1 MPLRLLLLP
10 LFAPAL
16 AALVLFLL
24 LGWRLDA
31 LFVSLATLACSLLTL
46 VAARGALKQQLLT
59 LARQVR
65 TRAEGA
71 PAPGNREDQQ
81 DRLEEVANLQ
91 GAIDSLHQQL
101 SARNAGLNQESRTLT
116 AVLDGMA
123 EGIWVT
129 DAEGTVVRHNDALR
143 GMLQTAGDIVGQR
156 PLALLRNDVLN
167 EAVIRACREGASTRL
182 ELTLEGLFPRTLAI
196 RVTPLGRDLPG
207 SAAVFHDVTELRHL
221 EKVRKDFVAN
231 VSHELRTPIT
241 AIRGYSETLQSGA
254 LQDAVMA
261 PKMVDIIHRQSE
273 RLSELVEDLLELS
286 RLESREVKLK
296 VTDVPL
302 AVSASR
308 AAEVVRHKAQ
318 GKKITVELNVPPGLI
333 GRGDERGLEQ
343 VLLNLLD
350 NAVKYTPEG
359 GRVLVTGA
367 LEEGRCVVHV
377 RDTGV
382 GIEPRHLARIFERFY
397 RVDKGRSRDMGGTG
411 LGLSIVK
418 HLMSAMGGEVRVES
432 QPNEGS
438 TFTIFLPAAVPTAA
452 ATG

>member
-1 MPLRLLLLP
+1 MPLRLVLVPLLG
-10 LFAPAL
+10 PAL

-24 LGWRLDA
+24 LGWKMDA
-31 LFVSLATLACSLLTL
+31 VYVSITTLAGSALTL
-46 VAARGALKQQLLT
+46 VAARGALKRQLLR

-65 TRAEGA
+65 TRAEGT
-71 PAPGNREDQQ
+71 PATGPREDEQTPI
-81 DRLEEVANLQ
+81 EEVANLQ

-101 SARNAGLNQESRTLT
+101 SERNAGLNQEARILT

-123 EGIWVT
+123 EGLWVT

-143 GMLQTAGDIVGQR
+143 DMLQTVTDIIGQR
-156 PLALLRNDVLN
+156 PLALLRNDALN
-167 EAVIRACREGASTRL
+167 EAVTQACREGASTHL

-207 SAAVFHDVTELRHL
+207 SAAVFHDVTELRRL

-241 AIRGYSETLQSGA
+241 AIRGYAETLQGGA
-254 LQDAVMA
+254 LGDANVA

-296 VTDVPL
+296 VADVPL

-318 GKKITVELNVPPGLI
+318 GKKITVELNIPLELV

-359 GRVLVTGA
+359 GRVTVTGG
-367 LEEGRCVVHV
+367 LEDGRCAVHV
-377 RDTGV
+377 KDTGV
-382 GIEPRHLARIFERFY
+382 GIEPKHLARIFERFY

-438 TFTIFLPAAVPTAA
+438 TFTIFLPAAVPSAT